1 MHEPPPIEPRGQL
14 YPYQQIAA
22 WIQGRIESG
31 DLAPGDVLPSE
42 KDLMGLFE
50 VGRNTAR
57 RAMELLRKEGAVYTI
72 PQRGSYVAKR

>member
-14 YPYQQIAA
+14 PPYQQIAA
-22 WIQGRIESG
+22 WLRGRIESG

-57 RAMELLRKEGAVYTI
+57 RAIAKLREEGAIYTV